1 MFAIVCKFSRILF
14 IACKFSRMLYSQVSF
29 YQKMLMLSCSQCYT
43 VNRITQKFILYR
55 LFLQIEIEHTIK
67 DFNSFYMEIPTTCF
81 LAPLYGH
88 DFKLG
93 ATAIKLWKKDN
104 KGADLGLEQGTRLEG
119 NWFWNLPL
127 GQSTAQLELITPAEE
142 YYIGAEVL
150 FCPCRLITVF
160 CHVTIIYGR

>member
-1 MFAIVCKFSRILF
+1 MFAIVRKFSRILF

-81 LAPLYGH
+81 LASLYGH
-88 DFKLG
+88 DFKARSYCHKTL
-93 ATAIKLWKKDN
+93 KK
-104 KGADLGLEQGTRLEG
+104 GQQRSRSGT
-119 NWFWNLPL
+119 
-127 GQSTAQLELITPAEE
+127 
-142 YYIGAEVL
+142 
-150 FCPCRLITVF
+150 
-160 CHVTIIYGR
+160 